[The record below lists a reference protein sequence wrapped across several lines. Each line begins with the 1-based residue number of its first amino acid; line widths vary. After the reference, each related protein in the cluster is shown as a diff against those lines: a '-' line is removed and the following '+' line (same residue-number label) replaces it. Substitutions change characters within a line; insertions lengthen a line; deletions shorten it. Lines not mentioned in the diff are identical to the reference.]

1 VLEGANSLDARL
13 ALLPRLIA
21 VGEALAYA
29 HARGV
34 IHRDI
39 KPGNILCGEFG
50 ETVLID
56 WGLAKR
62 VDDTDSL
69 RGGEPQ
75 LSSFQTAEGT
85 VVGTPRYMSPEQAVG
100 QPADE
105 RSDVYSLGVVLYE
118 MLTGASP
125 YADPVLGLVAIGFNE
140 LSRAI
145 AEGRV
150 VPAREHEP
158 DAPRDLTAIAER
170 ALALDPAQRYPSA
183 KAFVD
188 DLQRFTTGQLISRRY
203 TSGELARRWLRRR
216 AGMVSLGGVALLALV
231 TIGALSA
238 LRVSQAS
245 DAAQASLARLELDEG
260 RLAYLGGDPLLSLAY
275 LAAAIRDGA
284 DGPVARYLLARASEA
299 VARPGAGPRRARRR
313 RLHRPLPARRDHARH
328 RRRGWGRAL
337 GRAFGS
343 PPAPAERR
351 QGRRAGR
358 RVVSRRRAAGH
369 RRARRRDPRL
379 ESRHRRLAGDAR
391 RPPRLHPGHPLLAR
405 RQDAGELGPL
415 RQRAPVGP
423 RGRAREGGVSGA
435 HRARRRGR
443 LRSVG
448 HARAQR
454 RARRHRPAV
463 VARLRAPLCETELDT
478 GSLVSADFAPDGA
491 RFAVGGDQSVVAVHE
506 AATCR
511 RLLRL
516 RAAVAEI
523 STVRFDPSG
532 RRLLAAGLQA
542 TRLWDAQSGRA
553 PADARRALGDADGG
567 LLRRREPRR
576 HRRPRS
582 PGPPLQRRR
591 RPAAGALRR
600 PRGQHP
606 RPVLV
611 APITGTS
618 PRRAPTAR
626 CGSGTRRAT

>member
-1 VLEGANSLDARL
+1 MTVGGHLKIDAVQRYLGGTLSENERAALHRHLEGCDECRALLLAASSLVTRSPPGGRQQTVDLPTIPEEHYLIEREIARGGLGKILSARHLPLDRVVAVKEMLAAADPLQQQRFVHEALVTAGLQHPSIVPVHEAGRWPSGEPFYAMKLVVGPSLQHVLEGANSLDARL

-203 TSGELARRWLRRR
+203 TSGELARR
-216 AGMVSLGGVALLALV
+216 
-231 TIGALSA
+231 
-238 LRVSQAS
+238 
-245 DAAQASLARLELDEG
+245 
-260 RLAYLGGDPLLSLAY
+260 
-275 LAAAIRDGA
+275 
-284 DGPVARYLLARASEA
+284 
-299 VARPGAGPRRARRR
+299 
-313 RLHRPLPARRDHARH
+313 
-328 RRRGWGRAL
+328 
-337 GRAFGS
+337 
-343 PPAPAERR
+343 
-351 QGRRAGR
+351 
-358 RVVSRRRAAGH
+358 
-369 RRARRRDPRL
+369 
-379 ESRHRRLAGDAR
+379 
-391 RPPRLHPGHPLLAR
+391 
-405 RQDAGELGPL
+405 
-415 RQRAPVGP
+415 
-423 RGRAREGGVSGA
+423 
-435 HRARRRGR
+435 
-443 LRSVG
+443 
-448 HARAQR
+448 
-454 RARRHRPAV
+454 
-463 VARLRAPLCETELDT
+463 
-478 GSLVSADFAPDGA
+478 
-491 RFAVGGDQSVVAVHE
+491 
-506 AATCR
+506 
-511 RLLRL
+511 
-516 RAAVAEI
+516 
-523 STVRFDPSG
+523 
-532 RRLLAAGLQA
+532 
-542 TRLWDAQSGRA
+542 
-553 PADARRALGDADGG
+553 
-567 LLRRREPRR
+567 
-576 HRRPRS
+576 
-582 PGPPLQRRR
+582 
-591 RPAAGALRR
+591 
-600 PRGQHP
+600 
-606 RPVLV
+606 
-611 APITGTS
+611 
-618 PRRAPTAR
+618 
-626 CGSGTRRAT
+626 